1 MFKRVSMLLLVLL
14 GVMARWC
21 IALAGEKLPKPCC
34 AALAHLPGRAAA
46 P

>member
-14 GVMARWC
+14 GVTARMLHRGGWR
-21 IALAGEKLPKPCC
+21 K
-34 AALAHLPGRAAA
+34 AAETLLRHCAHLPGCAAA